1 MEKEYKADDI
11 KEKVEQ
17 ASNIPREII
26 LQEFEHNNNV
36 SRITLAISY
45 NISAPIVSLIPK
57 YWPILNQ
64 ECYCLNISQNLANK
78 YESDPMVSFK
88 RTENLRE

>member
-45 NISAPIVSLIPK
+45 NISAPVVSLIPK

-64 ECYCLNISQNLANK
+64 ECCCLNISENLANK